1 MALKSRQN
9 AYCPYSDFPVGSCAL
24 GVDGKFYSGCNIENS
39 IDTVCAERLSIL
51 QMVENGCREIK

>member
-24 GVDGKFYSGCNIENS
+24 GVDGKFYSGCNIENA

-51 QMVENGCREIK
+51 KMV